1 MLRLARRRAHRALSS
16 RWLPRLVSVL
26 FCLRGVGF
34 LLTTVVLVVSYATSN
49 SRLTGM
55 ELIAF
60 VAAFISNVMGIVG
73 IVSLL
78 RSRLA
83 AFLWFKRS
91 VIVSIFLA
99 DVFAFYQQ
107 QLAALSSL
115 TVDVLLFVILN
126 ALLRHELAHR
136 QAALAPLTTAAA
148 STWRPL

>member
-16 RWLPRLVSVL
+16 RWLPRLVSVV
-26 FCLRGVGF
+26 FCLRGVAF
-34 LLTTVVLVVSYATSN
+34 LLTIGLVVVGYVISDTKPAP
-49 SRLTGM
+49 M

-60 VAAFISNVMGIVG
+60 VAAFLSNVMGIVG
-73 IVSLL
+73 MVSLV
-78 RSRLA
+78 RSRLS

-99 DVFAFYQQ
+99 DVFAFYEQ

-115 TVDVLLFVILN
+115 TVDVVLLVLLN

-136 QAALAPLTTAAA
+136 QSALGPLSAAAA
-148 STWRPL
+148 SS